1 MVNLTVGLLFLLSFL
16 ILSLLNQGEYMLCP
30 ECNTNFE
37 ICGEGMYTCPNCQAD
52 IEVEKVETPAGQA
65 FVGNAV

>member
-1 MVNLTVGLLFLLSFL
+1 
-16 ILSLLNQGEYMLCP
+16 MLCP